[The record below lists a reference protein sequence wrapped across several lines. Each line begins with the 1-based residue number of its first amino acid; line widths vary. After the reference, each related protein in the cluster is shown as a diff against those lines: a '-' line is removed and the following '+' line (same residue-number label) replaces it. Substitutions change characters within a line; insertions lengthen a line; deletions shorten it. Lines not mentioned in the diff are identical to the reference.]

1 MRFDDS
7 YRQKIDQMHLDD
19 AFIGNLADQMTEA
32 ATNREHIEVMEMDPG
47 QPIQHRRKW
56 ISAAGTVA
64 AVPSN
69 LMGSGRTLALHMY
82 VLSSEG
88 LHMNQ
93 ASATA
98 VVIMIFVLAI
108 NGLSGMIAKRIAKG

>member
-19 AFIGNLADQMTEA
+19 AFIGKLADQMTEA

-64 AVPSN
+64 AAAAIVALTVNMTLPRNQTVPP
-69 LMGSGRTLALHMY
+69 MAPGSET
-82 VLSSEG
+82 STE
-88 LHMNQ
+88 
-93 ASATA
+93 
-98 VVIMIFVLAI
+98 
-108 NGLSGMIAKRIAKG
+108 SG